1 MDLFNNSESLLNAVR
16 EVVSQNR
23 DILAEKKKLHP
34 NQQKLDVHEPEKDE
48 LTADDFKKLRAMKK
62 EEKCGECGNDPCTC
76 DQSEEVT
83 KEEKDTP
90 GNSYTHQCA
99 IHVKHEQFGEGKTL
113 TTQHADPD
121 EEGNIAWYDVMFEHG
136 IEKEVKIED
145 LEVLVS
151 ESHMHH
157 KKKMKEEVED
167 VEEARGRPRK
177 TPKVGGEGESD
188 SEPDQNIVNHL
199 KKSIDTKGNHD
210 VRFDDKSTHKVPGH
224 VAHKVLTA
232 MGKLKPADRL
242 EVQKHI
248 QQSHKNL
255 MDVHGM
261 VK

>member
-1 MDLFNNSESLLNAVR
+1 MDLYNNSESLLNAVR

-62 EEKCGECGNDPCTC
+62 EEK
-76 DQSEEVT
+76 
-83 KEEKDTP
+83 DTP

-121 EEGNIAWYDVMFEHG
+121 EAGNIAWYDVMFEHG

-151 ESHMHH
+151 ESHMNH
-157 KKKMKEEVED
+157 KKKMKEEVEEVD
-167 VEEARGRPRK
+167 EARGRPRK

-210 VRFDDKSTHKVPGH
+210 VRFDDKSTHKVPAH

-248 QQSHKNL
+248 QQNHKNL